1 MLTGSQRYKYSL
13 PSLNLQ
19 RAASSLPLPQRRF
32 SMHIQRKPALIVG
45 VLVVAA
51 VVAWGVTR
59 PAKTKLSVP
68 TAVPVRVVSVAQQ
81 DVPRFVSGIG
91 SVLSLHSVVIR
102 PQVDGILTKLLVKE
116 GQLVKTGDLLATIDD
131 RSIRASLDQARAQL
145 GENQAQLQ
153 VALVNLKRYKE
164 LSVDDGV
171 SKQTYD
177 QQQALVNQLKA
188 TAQGNQ
194 AAIDAAQ
201 VQLSYTQIRSPV
213 TGRVGIR
220 TVDEGNFLR
229 TTDTQG
235 LFSVTQIDPIAV
247 EFSLPQQMLP
257 TLQRLIAAQLPA
269 DVNAYQGADTNGQSG
284 DLLAEGRL
292 SLIDNQISGTTGTIR
307 AKAEFGNGAQKLWP
321 GQLVTV
327 KIQTALDKN
336 ALVVPPTV
344 VQRGLDS
351 HFVYRV
357 NGDKVDIVPVEVV
370 YQDSDLNIVKGVQA
384 GDVLVS
390 DGQSR
395 LKAGA
400 HIEILKDVPPTIQT
414 ADAQVK
420 P

>member
-1 MLTGSQRYKYSL
+1 M
-13 PSLNLQ
+13 PI
-19 RAASSLPLPQRRF
+19 P
-32 SMHIQRKPALIVG
+32 RKTTVIV
-45 VLVVAA
+45 LAVVALA
-51 VVAWGVTR
+51 VVAWVATR
-59 PAKTKLSVP
+59 PAKTKLS
-68 TAVPVRVVSVAQQ
+68 ASSAIPVRVVSVAQQ
-81 DVPRFVSGIG
+81 DIPRFVSGIG

-102 PQVDGILTKLLVKE
+102 PQVDGILTQLMVKE
-116 GQLVKTGDLLATIDD
+116 GQRVKAGDLLASIDD
-131 RSIRASLDQARAQL
+131 RAIRASLDQAKAQL
-145 GENQAQLQ
+145 GESQAQLQ
-153 VALVNLKRYKE
+153 VAQVNLKRYKE
-164 LSVDDGV
+164 LSIDDGV

-188 TAQGNQ
+188 TALGNQ

-213 TGRVGIR
+213 SGRVGIR
-220 TVDEGNFLR
+220 NVDEGNFLR
-229 TTDTQG
+229 TSDAQG

-257 TLQRLIAAQLPA
+257 TLQGLIAAQHPA
-269 DVNAYQGADTNGQSG
+269 SVDAFLGADTDSPAAI
-284 DLLAEGRL
+284 LLGKGRL
-292 SLIDNQISGTTGTIR
+292 SLIDNQISATTGTIR
-307 AKAEFGNGAQKLWP
+307 AKAEFSNATQTLWP

-327 KIQTALDKN
+327 KIQTALDKA

-357 NGDKVDIVPVEVV
+357 NGDKVDVVPVHVT
-370 YQDSDLNIVKGVQA
+370 YQNSDLTIVTGVQA

-400 HIEILKDVPPTIQT
+400 QVEVLKEPPQVIQT
-414 ADAQVK
+414 AQAQAR

>member
-1 MLTGSQRYKYSL
+1 
-13 PSLNLQ
+13 
-19 RAASSLPLPQRRF
+19 
-32 SMHIQRKPALIVG
+32 MHIQRKTTLIV
-45 VLVVAA
+45 LAVVALA
-51 VVAWGVTR
+51 VVAWVSTR
-59 PAKTKLSVP
+59 PAKTKLSAS
-68 TAVPVRVVSVAQQ
+68 TAIPVRVVSVKQQ
-81 DVPRFVSGIG
+81 DIPRFVSGIG

-116 GQLVKTGDLLATIDD
+116 GQLVKTGDLLASIDD
-131 RSIRASLDQARAQL
+131 RAIRASLDQAKAQL
-145 GENQAQLQ
+145 GESQAQLQ
-153 VALVNLKRYKE
+153 VAQVNLKRYKE
-164 LSVDDGV
+164 LSIDDGV

-188 TAQGNQ
+188 TALGNQ

-213 TGRVGIR
+213 SGRVGIR
-220 TVDEGNFLR
+220 NVDEGNFLR
-229 TTDTQG
+229 TSDAQG

-257 TLQRLIAAQLPA
+257 TLQGLIAAQHPA
-269 DVNAYQGADTNGQSG
+269 SVDAFLGADTDSPAAV
-284 DLLAEGRL
+284 LLGEGRL
-292 SLIDNQISGTTGTIR
+292 SLIDNQISATTGTIR
-307 AKAEFGNGAQKLWP
+307 AKAEFSNATQTLWP

-327 KIQTALDKN
+327 KIQTALDKA

-344 VQRGLDS
+344 VQRGMDS
-351 HFVYRV
+351 HFVYRL
-357 NGDKVDIVPVEVV
+357 NGDKVDVVPVHVA
-370 YQDSDLNIVKGVQA
+370 YQNSALTIVTGVQA

-400 HIEILKDVPPTIQT
+400 QVEVLKEPPQVIQT
-414 ADAQVK
+414 AQAQAQ